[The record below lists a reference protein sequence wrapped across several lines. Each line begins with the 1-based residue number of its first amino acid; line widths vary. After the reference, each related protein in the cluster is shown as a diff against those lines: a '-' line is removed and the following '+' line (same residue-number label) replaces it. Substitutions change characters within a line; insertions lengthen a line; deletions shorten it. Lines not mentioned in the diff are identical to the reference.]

1 MTVKASEAT
10 AQILII
16 DDDSGNREGL
26 TLLLRQEGY
35 QITAT
40 DSGEMALQH
49 LAEKTFAIV
58 LTDLLLPG
66 ISGLDILRHSKER
79 TPQTHVILMTGN
91 ASTETAVEAMKE
103 GAFDY
108 LTKPINVK
116 ELKILLDNALEKSR
130 LVAENQYLRQQLR
143 GKYHFANMIGS
154 SPTMQ
159 MIFKQMEKIIQT
171 DSTVLILGESGTG
184 KELVARAVHF
194 NSARKEKPFI
204 AINCGA
210 IPGELLESELF
221 GHVKGAFTGAGS
233 DKAGKFEAAEGGT
246 IFLDEIGTMPMQLQ
260 MKLLRVLQEREVERV
275 GSSRKIRLNVRIISA
290 TNADLAELVK
300 SREFREDLYYRL
312 NVIPVHLPPLRER
325 REDIPLLIKHFL
337 KKSCEAQNHLP
348 CTLSAEASV
357 ALQQYNWPGNVRE
370 LENVIER
377 AVALVDGEIIELDDL
392 PAQISQQVKSAS
404 GVCFPLFK
412 ENGVDL
418 PALVAELECRMIQSA
433 LERCDGVKTRAAELL
448 NLNRTTLVEKIRRY
462 NLPALPPGLK
472 ED

>member
-1 MTVKASEAT
+1 MTLNASEPI
-10 AQILII
+10 AQILIV

-35 QITAT
+35 HLTAC
-40 DSGEMALQH
+40 DSGEEALQR
-49 LAEKTFAIV
+49 LEETNFAVII
-58 LTDLLLPG
+58 TDLLLPG
-66 ISGLDILRHSKER
+66 ISGLDILRRVKEH
-79 TPQTHVILMTGN
+79 TPQTHVILMTGH

-116 ELKILLDNALEKSR
+116 ELKILLDKALEKNR
-130 LVAENQYLRQQLR
+130 LVAENLYLRQQLR

-159 MIFKQMEKIIQT
+159 AIFKQMEKIVQT

-221 GHVKGAFTGAGS
+221 GHVKGAFTGAAS

-300 SREFREDLYYRL
+300 TREFREDLYYRL

-325 REDIPLLIKHFL
+325 REDIPLLVKHFL

-348 CTLSAEASV
+348 CALSGEAAA
-357 ALQQYNWPGNVRE
+357 ALQQYDWPGNVRE

-377 AVALVDGEIIELDDL
+377 AIALVEGELIGLSDL
-392 PAQISQQVKSAS
+392 PTQISQLPDCAS
-404 GVCFPLFK
+404 IICFPLFN

-418 PALVAELECRMIQSA
+418 PALVAELECRMIQTA
-433 LERCDGVKTRAAELL
+433 LERSAGVKTRAAELL
-448 NLNRTTLVEKIRRY
+448 HLNRTTLVEKIRRY
-462 NLPALPPGLK
+462 NLST
-472 ED
+472 

>member
-1 MTVKASEAT
+1 MTFNDSEPT
-10 AQILII
+10 AQILIV

-26 TLLLRQEGY
+26 TLLLQQAGY
-35 QITAT
+35 EITAT
-40 DSGEMALQH
+40 ESGESALQR
-49 LAEKTFAIV
+49 LAETSFAIII
-58 LTDLLLPG
+58 TDLFMPG
-66 ISGLDILRHSKER
+66 ISGLDILRRVKER
-79 TPQTHVILMTGN
+79 TPQTPVILMTGH

-116 ELKILLDNALEKSR
+116 ELKILLDKALEKSR
-130 LVAENQYLRQQLR
+130 LVAENLYLRQQLR
-143 GKYHFANMIGS
+143 GKYHFANMIGN

-159 MIFKQMEKIIQT
+159 AIFKQMEKIVQT

-184 KELVARAVHF
+184 KELVASAVHY
-194 NSARKEKPFI
+194 NSVRKEKPFI

-221 GHVKGAFTGAGS
+221 GHVKGAFTGAVS

-275 GSSRKIRLNVRIISA
+275 GSSRRIRLNVRIISA
-290 TNADLAELVK
+290 TNADLSELVK
-300 SREFREDLYYRL
+300 TREFREDLYYRL

-325 REDIPLLIKHFL
+325 REDIPLLVKHFL
-337 KKSCEAQNHLP
+337 KKSCEAQNHPP

-357 ALQQYNWPGNVRE
+357 ALQQYDWPGNVRE

-377 AVALVDGEIIELDDL
+377 AVALVEGELIGLNDL
-392 PAQISQQVKSAS
+392 PAQISQQAGISPAPS
-404 GVCFPLFK
+404 LPSFNEDGI
-412 ENGVDL
+412 DL
-418 PALVAELECRMIQSA
+418 PALVAEFECRMIQAA
-433 LERCDGVKTRAAELL
+433 LESSGGVKTKAAELL
-448 NLNRTTLVEKIRRY
+448 HLNRTTLVEKIRRY
-462 NLPALPPGLK
+462 NLTT
-472 ED
+472 

>member
-1 MTVKASEAT
+1 MTFNASEPT
-10 AQILII
+10 AQILIV
-16 DDDSGNREGL
+16 DDDSGNRDGL

-35 QITAT
+35 QMTAAA
-40 DSGEMALQH
+40 SGEEALQR
-49 LAEKTFAIV
+49 LEETNFAVII
-58 LTDLLLPG
+58 TDLILPG
-66 ISGLDILRHSKER
+66 ISGLDILRRVKMR
-79 TPQTHVILMTGN
+79 MPQTHVILMTGH

-108 LTKPINVK
+108 LTKPINVQ

-143 GKYHFANMIGS
+143 GKYHFTNMIGN

-159 MIFKQMEKIIQT
+159 AIFKQMEKIVQT

-184 KELVARAVHF
+184 KELVASAVHY
-194 NSARKEKPFI
+194 NSTRKEKPFI

-221 GHVKGAFTGAGS
+221 GHVKGAFTGAVS

-260 MKLLRVLQEREVERV
+260 MKLLRVLQEREVERI

-300 SREFREDLYYRL
+300 TKEFREDLFYRL

-325 REDIPLLIKHFL
+325 REDIPLLVKHFL
-337 KKSCEAQNHLP
+337 KKSCAAQNHHP
-348 CTLSAEASV
+348 CTLSGEAAL
-357 ALQQYNWPGNVRE
+357 ALQQYDWPGNVRE

-377 AVALVDGEIIELDDL
+377 AVALVEGELIGLHDL
-392 PAQISQQVKSAS
+392 PAQISQRAAS
-404 GVCFPLFK
+404 SSTPPLPVFH
-412 ENGVDL
+412 EDGVDL
-418 PALVAELECRMIQSA
+418 PALVAELECRMIHAA
-433 LERCDGVKTRAAELL
+433 LESSGGVKTKAAELL
-448 NLNRTTLVEKIRRY
+448 HLNRTTLVEKIRRY
-462 NLPALPPGLK
+462 NLST
-472 ED
+472 

>member
-1 MTVKASEAT
+1 MTFNASET
-10 AQILII
+10 TVQILIV

-35 QITAT
+35 QITAC
-40 DSGEMALQH
+40 DSGEIALQQ
-49 LAEKTFAIV
+49 LEENTFAVVI
-58 LTDLLLPG
+58 TDLLLPG
-66 ISGLDILRHSKER
+66 ISGLDILRRVKEN
-79 TPQTHVILMTGN
+79 TPQTPVILMTGH

-108 LTKPINVK
+108 LTKPVNVK
-116 ELKILLDNALEKSR
+116 KLKILLDKALEKSR
-130 LVAENQYLRQQLR
+130 LVAENLYLRQQLR
-143 GKYHFANMIGS
+143 GKYHFANMIGN
-154 SPTMQ
+154 SPSMQ
-159 MIFKQMEKIIQT
+159 IIFKQMEKIIQT

-194 NSARKEKPFI
+194 NGARKEKPFI

-210 IPGELLESELF
+210 IPSELLESELF

-233 DKAGKFEAAEGGT
+233 DKAGRFEEAEGGT

-260 MKLLRVLQEREVERV
+260 MKLLRVLQEKEVERV

-325 REDIPLLIKHFL
+325 REDIPLLVKHFL
-337 KKSCEAQNHLP
+337 KKSCEGQNHRP
-348 CTLSAEASV
+348 CTLSGEAAA
-357 ALQQYNWPGNVRE
+357 ALLQYDWPGNVRE

-377 AVALVDGEIIELDDL
+377 AVALVEEEVIELNDL
-392 PAQISQQVKSAS
+392 PTQISQQPVGANV
-404 GVCFPLFK
+404 VCFPPFN

-418 PALVAELECRMIQSA
+418 PALVAELECRMIQAA
-433 LERCDGVKTRAAELL
+433 LERAGGVKAKAAELL
-448 NLNRTTLVEKIRRY
+448 QLNRTTLVEKIRRY
-462 NLPALPPGLK
+462 NL
-472 ED
+472 

>member
-1 MTVKASEAT
+1 MSINNREPT
-10 AQILII
+10 AQILIV

-35 QITAT
+35 QLTAT
-40 DSGEMALQH
+40 DSGEGALQC
-49 LAEKTFAIV
+49 LEEASFAVII
-58 LTDLLLPG
+58 TDLFLPG
-66 ISGLDILRHSKER
+66 ISGLDILRRVKER
-79 TPQTHVILMTGN
+79 TPQTPVILMTGH

-159 MIFKQMEKIIQT
+159 AIFKQMEKIVQT

-233 DKAGKFEAAEGGT
+233 DKAGKFEAAEGGIT
-246 IFLDEIGTMPMQLQ
+246 YRT
-260 MKLLRVLQEREVERV
+260 
-275 GSSRKIRLNVRIISA
+275 SSTPLSWRLSS
-290 TNADLAELVK
+290 K
-300 SREFREDLYYRL
+300 
-312 NVIPVHLPPLRER
+312 
-325 REDIPLLIKHFL
+325 
-337 KKSCEAQNHLP
+337 
-348 CTLSAEASV
+348 
-357 ALQQYNWPGNVRE
+357 
-370 LENVIER
+370 
-377 AVALVDGEIIELDDL
+377 
-392 PAQISQQVKSAS
+392 
-404 GVCFPLFK
+404 
-412 ENGVDL
+412 
-418 PALVAELECRMIQSA
+418 M
-433 LERCDGVKTRAAELL
+433 
-448 NLNRTTLVEKIRRY
+448 
-462 NLPALPPGLK
+462 
-472 ED
+472 

>member
-1 MTVKASEAT
+1 MTSESEPT
-10 AQILII
+10 AQILIV
-16 DDDSGNREGL
+16 DDDNGNREGL

-35 QITAT
+35 QITAV
-40 DSGEMALQH
+40 DSGEEALQR
-49 LAEKTFAIV
+49 LEETFFAIV
-58 LTDLLLPG
+58 ITDLLLPG
-66 ISGLDILRHSKER
+66 ISGLDILRHIKER
-79 TPQTHVILMTGN
+79 MPQTHVILMTGH

-130 LVAENQYLRQQLR
+130 LVAENLYLRQQLR

-159 MIFKQMEKIIQT
+159 VIFKQMEKIVQT

-194 NSARKEKPFI
+194 NSVRKEKPYI

-221 GHVKGAFTGAGS
+221 GHVKGAFTGAVS

-300 SREFREDLYYRL
+300 TREFREDLYYRL

-337 KKSCEAQNHLP
+337 KKSCEAQNHPP
-348 CTLSAEASV
+348 CSLSGEAAA
-357 ALQQYNWPGNVRE
+357 ALQQYDWPGNVRE

-377 AVALVDGEIIELDDL
+377 AVALVEGESIGVGDL
-392 PAQISQQVKSAS
+392 PTQISQRPECAS
-404 GVCFPLFK
+404 VICFPLFN
-412 ENGVDL
+412 EDGVDL
-418 PALVAELECRMIQSA
+418 PTLVAELECRMIQSA
-433 LERCDGVKTRAAELL
+433 LERSGGVKTRAAELL

-462 NLPALPPGLK
+462 NLQG
-472 ED
+472 

>member
-1 MTVKASEAT
+1 MTLNASIPA
-10 AQILII
+10 AQILIV
-16 DDDSGNREGL
+16 DDDSGNRDGL
-26 TLLLRQEGY
+26 ATLLRQAGY
-35 QITAT
+35 QIIAT
-40 DSGEMALQH
+40 DSGENALQQ
-49 LAEKTFAIV
+49 LEETIFAVII
-58 LTDLLLPG
+58 TDLLLPG
-66 ISGLDILRHSKER
+66 ISGLDILRRVKEK
-79 TPQTHVILMTGN
+79 TPETHVILMTGH

-108 LTKPINVK
+108 LTKPVNVK
-116 ELKILLDNALEKSR
+116 KLKILLHKALEKSR

-143 GKYHFANMIGS
+143 GKYHFANMIGN
-154 SPTMQ
+154 SPSMQ
-159 MIFKQMEKIIQT
+159 TIFKQMEKIIQT

-233 DKAGKFEAAEGGT
+233 DKAGRFEEAEGGT

-290 TNADLAELVK
+290 TNADLTELVK
-300 SREFREDLYYRL
+300 IKEFREDLFYRL

-337 KKSCEAQNHLP
+337 KKLYAGKNHPP
-348 CTLSAEASV
+348 CMVSAEAAA
-357 ALQQYNWPGNVRE
+357 ALQQYDWPGNVRE

-377 AVALVDGEIIELDDL
+377 AVALVEGELIGLGDL
-392 PAQISQQVKSAS
+392 PTQISRLAGSAS
-404 GVCFPLFK
+404 AHSFPLFNEK
-412 ENGVDL
+412 GVDL
-418 PALVAELECRMIQSA
+418 PALVAEFESRMIRAA
-433 LERCDGVKTRAAELL
+433 LLSSGGVKTRAAELL
-448 NLNRTTLVEKIRRY
+448 NLNRTTLVEKIRR
-462 NLPALPPGLK
+462 NHIPT
-472 ED
+472 

>member
-1 MTVKASEAT
+1 MTFNASEPT
-10 AQILII
+10 AQILIV

-26 TLLLRQEGY
+26 TLLLQQAGY
-35 QITAT
+35 EITAT
-40 DSGEMALQH
+40 DSGESALQR
-49 LAEKTFAIV
+49 LAETPFAVII
-58 LTDLLLPG
+58 TDLFMPG
-66 ISGLDILRHSKER
+66 ISGLDILRRVKER
-79 TPQTHVILMTGN
+79 TPQTHVILMTGH

-130 LVAENQYLRQQLR
+130 LVAENEYLRQQLR

-159 MIFKQMEKIIQT
+159 AIFKQMEKIVQT

-184 KELVARAVHF
+184 KELVASAVHY

-260 MKLLRVLQEREVERV
+260 MKLLRVLQEREVERI

-290 TNADLAELVK
+290 TNADLAEMVK
-300 SREFREDLYYRL
+300 TREFREDLFYRL
-312 NVIPVHLPPLRER
+312 NVIPLHLPPLRER
-325 REDIPLLIKHFL
+325 REDIPLLVKHFL
-337 KKSCEAQNHLP
+337 KKSCEAQNHPP
-348 CTLSAEASV
+348 CTLCGEAAA
-357 ALQQYNWPGNVRE
+357 ALQQYDWPGNVRE

-377 AVALVDGEIIELDDL
+377 AVALVEGESIGLHDL
-392 PAQISQQVKSAS
+392 PTQISQQAGSS
-404 GVCFPLFK
+404 SPPPLPSFHAD
-412 ENGVDL
+412 GVDL
-418 PALVAELECRMIQSA
+418 PALVAELECRMIQAA
-433 LERCDGVKTRAAELL
+433 LESCGGVKTRAAELL
-448 NLNRTTLVEKIRRY
+448 HLNRTTLVEKIRRY
-462 NLPALPPGLK
+462 NLPT
-472 ED
+472 

>member
-1 MTVKASEAT
+1 MVKDVMTFYTSEPSAP
-10 AQILII
+10 ILIV

-26 TLLLRQEGY
+26 ALLLQQAGY
-35 QITAT
+35 EVTVAE
-40 DSGEMALQH
+40 SGENALQQ
-49 LAEKTFAIV
+49 LEEKNFAIII
-58 LTDLLLPG
+58 TDLMLPG
-66 ISGLDILRHSKER
+66 ISGLDILRRIKES
-79 TPQTHVILMTGN
+79 TPQTPVILMTGH

-108 LTKPINVK
+108 LTKPVNVK
-116 ELKILLDNALEKSR
+116 KLKILLYKALEKSR
-130 LVAENQYLRQQLR
+130 LVAENLYLRQQLR
-143 GKYHFANMIGS
+143 GKYHFANMIGN
-154 SPTMQ
+154 SPSMQ
-159 MIFKQMEKIIQT
+159 IIFKQMEKIIQT

-233 DKAGKFEAAEGGT
+233 DKAGRFEEAEGGT

-290 TNADLAELVK
+290 TNADLIELVK
-300 SREFREDLYYRL
+300 TREFREDLYYRL
-312 NVIPVHLPPLRER
+312 NVIPVNLPPLRER
-325 REDIPLLIKHFL
+325 REDIPLLVKHFL
-337 KKSCEAQNHLP
+337 KKSSDGQNHP
-348 CTLSAEASV
+348 ACTLSSEAAI
-357 ALQQYNWPGNVRE
+357 ALQQYDWPGNVRE

-377 AVALVDGEIIELDDL
+377 AVALVEGEIIGPGDL
-392 PAQISQQVKSAS
+392 PLQISLLRQDRTSTPS
-404 GVCFPLFK
+404 FPLFA
-412 ENGVDL
+412 EDGVDL

-433 LERCDGVKTRAAELL
+433 LESSGGVKTRAAELL
-448 NLNRTTLVEKIRRY
+448 KLNRTTLVEKIRRY
-462 NLPALPPGLK
+462 NLA
-472 ED
+472 EN

>member
-1 MTVKASEAT
+1 MTLNASEPT
-10 AQILII
+10 AQILIV

-35 QITAT
+35 QLTAC
-40 DSGEMALQH
+40 DSGEEALQR
-49 LAEKTFAIV
+49 LEETNFAVII
-58 LTDLLLPG
+58 TDLLLPG
-66 ISGLDILRHSKER
+66 ISGLDILRRVKEH
-79 TPQTHVILMTGN
+79 TPQTHVILMTGH

-108 LTKPINVK
+108 LTKPINVS
-116 ELKILLDNALEKSR
+116 ELKILLDKALEKSR
-130 LVAENQYLRQQLR
+130 LVAENQYLRLQLR
-143 GKYHFANMIGS
+143 GKYHFTNMIGN
-154 SPTMQ
+154 SPTMLA
-159 MIFKQMEKIIQT
+159 IFKQMEKIVQT

-290 TNADLAELVK
+290 TNADLAELV
-300 SREFREDLYYRL
+300 
-312 NVIPVHLPPLRER
+312 
-325 REDIPLLIKHFL
+325 
-337 KKSCEAQNHLP
+337 
-348 CTLSAEASV
+348 
-357 ALQQYNWPGNVRE
+357 
-370 LENVIER
+370 
-377 AVALVDGEIIELDDL
+377 
-392 PAQISQQVKSAS
+392 
-404 GVCFPLFK
+404 
-412 ENGVDL
+412 
-418 PALVAELECRMIQSA
+418 
-433 LERCDGVKTRAAELL
+433 
-448 NLNRTTLVEKIRRY
+448 
-462 NLPALPPGLK
+462 
-472 ED
+472 